1 MGPQRAI
8 TTEKDRQIH
17 RLQVLVQAHTVRT
30 SLIQE
35 RLGATQRA
43 LNTLQTIHTE
53 ELAAERQTSET
64 LRKKLIAYQE
74 RARAAEMERDD
85 MRAAVSELVDRV
97 SVSKDFNAWPCGQ
110 LRATSLLDPVD
121 LLPAA
126 PSRDQTTVYA
136 AALVESLTTERDT
149 ERRAHKRTKKV
160 AKNTITILEAQLAL
174 REAELESFLGQPPED
189 LPNLGEEEEEPE
201 EMSDEEA
208 HRILELNVARQRRIE
223 METRALHARLEGIR
237 PRPRPPNPIDALNAQ
252 IQQLSAQVNFFGAEL
267 RQLIESEKIDSAE
280 PPREKDLLE
289 ADKDEI
295 SMDLAKPLFP
305 TTLGR
310 GSELNANLNHDPL
323 PLPPPPPETNTP
335 LHSPAETDLLRDLQ
349 YP

>member
-43 LNTLQTIHTE
+43 YNTLQTIHTE

-110 LRATSLLDPVD
+110 LRATSLLDPAE

-149 ERRAHKRTKKV
+149 ERRAHERTKKV

-189 LPNLGEEEEEPE
+189 LPNLGEEEEPE

-237 PRPRPPNPIDALNAQ
+237 SRPRGPPNPIDALNAQ
-252 IQQLSAQVNFFGAEL
+252 IQQLAAQ
-267 RQLIESEKIDSAE
+267 DSAE
-280 PPREKDLLE
+280 PPREKVN
-289 ADKDEI
+289 
-295 SMDLAKPLFP
+295 
-305 TTLGR
+305 R
-310 GSELNANLNHDPL
+310 RLN
-323 PLPPPPPETNTP
+323 
-335 LHSPAETDLLRDLQ
+335 
-349 YP
+349 